1 MLLARTMVSGTD
13 TALIGWSERIG
24 PTAAGH
30 LRSRVRA
37 LIAMWT
43 CSAAGALLS
52 LIGVVSILTT
62 GTGNATGPQVLVIGT
77 FWLLGIFSFLTAIA
91 AAGQART
98 SRFRAEGAAL
108 RALLPQDSQLTAL
121 QLAPHLR
128 DLSRFDT
135 WASAQHLQAPRDD
148 QRPLPQWTWDS
159 TATRRILRGR
169 TAAFWRGLSTGV
181 LLTGLATACVWCLTI
196 ATGTS
201 SSSTPVNVLLIV
213 VVFLF
218 CAASAIWLVSV
229 HRSRSE
235 YHAGYTTFVV
245 PVYYS
250 IVDAR
255 TGVDLVDPKTGY
267 IIRAAGA
274 LPLTTS
280 RYSQRKKLVR
290 TAHPDAKPTYLS

>member
-1 MLLARTMVSGTD
+1 MLLAGTMVSGTD
-13 TALIGWSERIG
+13 TALIGWRERIG
-24 PTAAGH
+24 PTAAGY

-37 LIAMWT
+37 LIIMWT

-52 LIGVVSILTT
+52 LIGVLSILTI

-77 FWLLGIFSFLTAIA
+77 FWLLGIFSLLTAIG
-91 AAGQART
+91 AAGQARR

-108 RALLPQDSQLTAL
+108 HALLPQDPQLTAF

-128 DLSRFDT
+128 DLSRFDA
-135 WASAQHLQAPRDD
+135 WASAQNLRAPLDD
-148 QRPLPQWTWDS
+148 QRPLPQWTWNSAD
-159 TATRRILRGR
+159 ARRILRGR

-181 LLTGLATACVWCLTI
+181 LLAGLATACVWCLTI

-201 SSSTPVNVLLIV
+201 SSSTHVIVLLIV
-213 VVFLF
+213 VAFQL

-229 HRSRSE
+229 HRARSE
-235 YHAGYTTFVV
+235 YRAGYTTFVV
-245 PVYYS
+245 PIYYS

-267 IIRAAGA
+267 LIRAAGA

-290 TAHPDAKPTYLS
+290 TTHPGAKPTYLS